1 MADMVTT
8 GALLQCTMGAAPA
21 PLTVLPGQMV
31 MIDNKPA
38 ATTMD
43 FAPMSNIPSFGVCKS
58 LANPTVASATS
69 AAYGTLTPMPC
80 VPATSAPWVPGAPTI
95 TAGGKSVLTSD
106 SQCMCNWAGTISIKV
121 AGSVNKTAG

>member
-1 MADMVTT
+1 
-8 GALLQCTMGAAPA
+8 MGAAPA

-31 MIDNKPA
+31 MVDNKPA

-58 LANPTVASATS
+58 IANPTVASATS
-69 AAYGTLTPMPC
+69 AAMGTLTPMPC
-80 VPATSAPWVPGAPTI
+80 IPATTSPWVPGAPTI

-106 SQCMCNWAGTISIKV
+106 SQCICMWAGTISIKV
-121 AGSVNKTAG
+121 AGSLNKTAG